1 LIPIKNLYFILCYS
15 WGRLDEGALVDVSVD
30 EIKAPQDL
38 LARVLINGANKLLK
52 EGLDRGYIEE
62 LEETASLR
70 GKIDFSASI
79 RKMLFHQGKAA
90 VLVDDLSHNILH
102 NQILKTTINALIKNV
117 EIERKLHS
125 ELQVIER
132 SLRSIDLIN
141 LNSST
146 FKRVQLHQNN
156 SFYSFLMNVCEL
168 IYHNSQPDS
177 EGGEVKFRDFTRD
190 EVKMRKVFQ
199 DFALNFYKLNQSK
212 YSVDPERLHWD
223 SVDSDDDSWMFP
235 FMYTDV
241 TLSSPNRKI
250 VLDTKYYQEA
260 FQNNWGK
267 QTIRSDHLYQ
277 LNTYLDYTKPPINP
291 NAKLDGILL
300 YPATNDEFTLKKHT
314 RGHQIIVAAVDLRKD
329 WKAISNRLLEL
340 IN

>member
-1 LIPIKNLYFILCYS
+1 MIPIKNLYFILCYS